1 MERKSERRRRIVERG
16 SERIAFINSVH
27 LDNVEDSASSHLLHT
42 ISSPNNRHDTVDDE
56 FLRETTSDLEP
67 EEVPKLSK
75 FATDTEALRLP
86 LSPISSRNKLPLSH
100 ITSRIHKVASD
111 RKSSLKQYGIHL
123 NLYSLKE
130 LNFCIIASETTRVSC
145 SIVIA
150 LLVVL
155 SNINLHRNIV
165 KSRSFI
171 SSNPLYILLLTDV
184 TIVIGWLTVNRLRL
198 SEKIEEE
205 VRLKEDKDIWGGAF
219 RILEFGLVAHQTIRA
234 IFIDFSFYAVIV
246 VCGLS
251 LL

>member
-1 MERKSERRRRIVERG
+1 MERKSERRRRIIERG
-16 SERIAFINSVH
+16 FERIAFINSAHV
-27 LDNVEDSASSHLLHT
+27 DSVEDSASSHLLHT
-42 ISSPNNRHDTVDDE
+42 NSSPNNRYNTVDDE
-56 FLRETTSDLEP
+56 FSRETTSDLET
-67 EEVPKLSK
+67 EDVPTLSK
-75 FATDTEALRLP
+75 CGTDTEALRLP
-86 LSPISSRNKLPLSH
+86 LSPISSRSKLPVSR
-100 ITSRIHKVASD
+100 ITSRIHKVSSD
-111 RKSSLKQYGIHL
+111 RKSSLKQHGIHL

-165 KSRSFI
+165 QSRSFI

-184 TIVIGWLTVNRLRL
+184 TIVIGWLTLNRFRF

-205 VRLKEDKDIWGGAF
+205 VRLKEDKEIWGGAF
-219 RILEFGLVAHQTIRA
+219 RILEIGLVAHQMVRA
-234 IFIDFSFYAVIV
+234 VFIDFSFYAVIV
-246 VCGLS
+246 VCGFS